1 LADITELAKSI
12 LAEYNEIS
20 SISTGKKN
28 DVYFQLNGSEYAFF
42 FFEKN
47 AFPTVCI
54 VENYKNYPH
63 FSPKR
68 ATIDGK
74 NYQTLCLF
82 EEGALIEYIHTAEE
96 RIRVCVDRLIELSSL
111 SYNEVVSE
119 YQKEFLF
126 YWANAST
133 HDSSYTK
140 MKYQIYLDD
149 ANHFCWLEQQYYPRD
164 VIRIAKPGKFF
175 NDSKDCS
182 RVSEIPVLFLPL
194 ISRKDII
201 PPLPGEPWDSKQI
214 NRLVNGLEHQYIS
227 TEAYREISAF
237 SYSKK
242 EIMLVFKLNNIV
254 FSCVIVFR
262 NAGTAK
268 LSIKFE
274 SQIQDVIPVISNRC
288 DYTFLNEQIGNTI
301 SDKRITVVGAG
312 SLGSYIIS
320 ELIYA
325 GFRKIT
331 IIDDDSFQYE
341 NTFRHKNRYFSNGI
355 PKVDL
360 LKIELQHIHPEI
372 EITAIK
378 EALSE
383 DNVERLQ
390 VLSSDIIVFTVGNS
404 DVQLKLNKAL
414 YDRNIKI
421 PIYHAWLESDGRTSH
436 VVAIRDYHQGCFEC
450 LFTDKNGN
458 LVNNTLNITNG
469 QTKIIIRNGC
479 GGTRV
484 PYGNMTLLTATAT
497 LITALKDSS
506 DKNFVYSFRDNRI
519 LKNDFPKNTRC
530 KCCGIQE

>member
-1 LADITELAKSI
+1 MANITELAKSI
-12 LAEYNEIS
+12 LAEHTEIS
-20 SISTGKKN
+20 NILTNEKDS
-28 DVYFQLNGSEYAFF
+28 VLFRLNGSEYALY

-47 AFPTVCI
+47 SFPTVCI
-54 VENYKNYPH
+54 IDNHKNYPH

-74 NYQTLCLF
+74 EYQILCLF
-82 EEGALIEYIHTAEE
+82 EEGTLIEYIHTDEE
-96 RIRVCVDRLIELSSL
+96 RIRICVDRLIELTSL
-111 SYNEVVSE
+111 SNKEVVLE

-126 YWANAST
+126 YWANACTPNS
-133 HDSSYTK
+133 K
-140 MKYQIYLDD
+140 FAKKRYQIYLDD
-149 ANHFCWLEQQYYPRD
+149 VNRFGWLEQQHYPRD

-194 ISRKDII
+194 ISSKDII

-227 TEAYREISAF
+227 AEAYREISNI

-242 EIMLVFKLNNIV
+242 EIMLVFRLNDIV
-254 FSCVIVFR
+254 FSCIIVFR

-288 DYTFLNEQIGNTI
+288 DYLYLNEQIGNTV
-301 SDKRITVVGAG
+301 SDKQITVVGAG

-341 NTFRHKNRYFSNGI
+341 NTFRHKNRYFSNGL

-372 EITAIK
+372 EIIAIK
-378 EALSE
+378 EALSA
-383 DNVERLQ
+383 DNVDRLR
-390 VLSSDIIVFTVGNS
+390 VLSSDIIVFTVGSS
-404 DVQLKLNKAL
+404 DLQLKLNRVL
-414 YDRNIKI
+414 YNKDIKI
-421 PIYHAWLESDGRTSH
+421 PIYHAWLESDGQTSH
-436 VVAIRDYHQGCFEC
+436 VVAIRNYHQGCFEC
-450 LFTDKNGN
+450 LFTDNDGN
-458 LVNNTLNITNG
+458 YVNNTLNVTNG
-469 QTKIIIRNGC
+469 QSKIIIRNGC

-497 LITALKDSS
+497 LITALKDSD
-506 DKNFVYSFRDNRI
+506 DKNFVYSFCDNRI
-519 LKNDFPKNTRC
+519 LKNDFPQNMRC
-530 KCCGIQE
+530 KCCGVQE